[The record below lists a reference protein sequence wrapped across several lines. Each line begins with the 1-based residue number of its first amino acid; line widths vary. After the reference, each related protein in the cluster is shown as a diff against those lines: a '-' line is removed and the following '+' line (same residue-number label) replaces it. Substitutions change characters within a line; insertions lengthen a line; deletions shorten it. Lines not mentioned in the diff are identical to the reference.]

1 VHIFLEIRKV
11 VDDIG
16 PEHIVHI
23 VTDNGSNYKKAR
35 RQLREVYEH
44 IVWTPRLAHTVN
56 LMLKDT
62 GQRPEHQGMI
72 ANYKR
77 ISAWLHNH
85 GQLNAMM
92 SEAIGGELIK
102 WNATRF
108 GTNYMFL
115 ESLHSKLDKFM
126 QWTTCPAFLNIK
138 WAKTD
143 EGRFAQ
149 ARLSSMEWWEGMD
162 YIIKTVE
169 PIYKML
175 RFADQDSKPNMGDVV
190 MAYQQMKAELQS
202 YFRNNVHTWNEY
214 KEILDN
220 RIRDVY
226 WGTYVGAGKIV

>member
-1 VHIFLEIRKV
+1 
-11 VDDIG
+11 
-16 PEHIVHI
+16 
-23 VTDNGSNYKKAR
+23 
-35 RQLREVYEH
+35 
-44 IVWTPRLAHTVN
+44 
-56 LMLKDT
+56 MLKDI
-62 GQRPEHQGMI
+62 GQRLEHQGMI
-72 ANYKR
+72 TNCKR

-92 SEAIGGELIK
+92 REAIGGELVK

-115 ESLHSKLDKFM
+115 ESLHRKRDKFM
-126 QWTTCPAFLNIK
+126 QWMTSLAFLNSK

-143 EGRFAQ
+143 EGLFAQ
-149 ARLSSMEWWEGMD
+149 VRLSSIEWWEGMD

-175 RFADQDSKPNMGDVV
+175 RFTDQDKKPNMGDVV
-190 MAYQQMKAELQS
+190 MAYQQMKTELES
-202 YFRNNVHTWNEY
+202 YFGNNVHTWNEY

-226 WGTYVGAGKIV
+226 WGTYVGVGKIV